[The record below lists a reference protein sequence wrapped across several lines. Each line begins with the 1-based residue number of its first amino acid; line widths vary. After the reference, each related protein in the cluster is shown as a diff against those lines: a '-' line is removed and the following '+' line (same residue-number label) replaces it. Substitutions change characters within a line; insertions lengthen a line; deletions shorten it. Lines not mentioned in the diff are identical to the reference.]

1 MRRTAQAAAVAFAL
15 HAAPVLAQVRPLAT
29 PAIDRE
35 LYREGEVKRI
45 DRVFSG
51 WHMECD
57 DIRRLHQRFCSM
69 RSRAFDGRGNP
80 VADIVISTADTGQPA
95 ALVTLAY
102 GTVLSETVNAS
113 LAIPGKAPQLV
124 GKLVPLYCSAEG
136 CKIVWQ
142 LGPATITALR
152 NGIDIAFNFKSS
164 PTPASFPG
172 PRAMPK
178 VEVNGRLAGLGFG
191 EALQAS
197 LK

>member
-1 MRRTAQAAAVAFAL
+1 MRIVLRAAAVASAL
-15 HAAPVLAQVRPLAT
+15 AAPPALAQSGPLAT
-29 PAIDRE
+29 PAVDRE
-35 LYREGEVKRI
+35 LYREGEVKRL
-45 DRVFSG
+45 DETFSG
-51 WHMECD
+51 WRMECD
-57 DIRRLHQRFCSM
+57 DIRRLRQRFCSM
-69 RSRAFDGRGNP
+69 RSRVFDGRGNP
-80 VADIVISTADTGQPA
+80 VADIVISTADTGRPA

-102 GTVLSETVNAS
+102 GTVLGETVNVS

-124 GKLVPLYCSAEG
+124 GRLVPLYCAAEG

-152 NGIDIAFNFKSS
+152 NGIDLAFNFNSS

-172 PRAMPK
+172 PRALPK
-178 VEVNGRLAGLGFG
+178 VEVNGRLAGLGFS